1 MVELLVRKRGFT
13 LIELLLV
20 IVIVGV
26 LAGIS
31 VPSFVR
37 SMQGNRLRSAA
48 RTVAAA
54 GRYARS
60 MALLHQRPVAI
71 TFDVDGYEI
80 VVDLA
85 SRRQPVDAD
94 AEDDEAVTDWD
105 PHELEPLDTERATS
119 VSGGDEPVIRIERHL
134 DTVRIDRVHMT
145 EGRHRTT
152 VDDRDRV
159 RIIYSSNGRCQPHE
173 VVLEDAEGG
182 QLVVVVDVL
191 GGAEIRER

>member
-1 MVELLVRKRGFT
+1 MRKRGFT

-20 IVIVGV
+20 IVIIGV

-71 TFDVDGYEI
+71 TFTLDGHDV

-85 SRRQPVDAD
+85 SRRQPL
-94 AEDDEAVTDWD
+94 EDDEEEDETLLDWD
-105 PHELEPLDTERATS
+105 PLHADNGRRRMT
-119 VSGGDEPVIRIERHL
+119 GGSEDEPVIRIERYL
-134 DTVRIDRVHMT
+134 DDVRIYRVQIT
-145 EGRHRTT
+145 EGRERSTF
-152 VDDRDRV
+152 DDRDRV
-159 RIIYSSNGRCQPHE
+159 QIIYSSNGRCQPHE
-173 VVLEDAEGG
+173 IILQDAEGAE
-182 QLVVVVDVL
+182 LVIVVDVL